1 MLKRAS
7 FVEVNTHSLRHNFNA
22 VKNIVPKDACVM
34 AVVKAN
40 AYGAGALKASEI
52 FLQEGANYLGVATL
66 DEALELRSHF
76 SQTPILILG
85 YSPNANASMLI
96 DNDLSAMVFSLEQA
110 EIFSQMALK
119 AKKRLKVHLKIDTGM
134 HRLGLEP
141 NFKSIETIKKIRALK
156 GLEVEG
162 IFTHLSN
169 ADANIKTH
177 AKNQMKAFNAFLE
190 QLLDQKIEFQYRHA
204 YNSAGILSLCNGN
217 ENRLLNLY
225 RPGIM
230 LYGFYPSNEM
240 KESSQT
246 ILKNV
251 ISLKARIVQIKRV
264 KKGEFIGYGEH
275 FYTNEET
282 LVGVLALGYADG
294 LVRALGN
301 RIQVAINNQLAPLI
315 GKVCMDQCF
324 VKLNNIEAKEG
335 DEVILFGDKS
345 TKAND
350 ASEIATLLN
359 TIPYEVISTLSK
371 RLERVYVWNK
381 IM

>member
-7 FVEVNTHSLRHNFNA
+7 FVEVNSASLRHNFSA
-22 VKNIVPKDACVM
+22 VKSIVPKDAHIM

-40 AYGAGALKASEI
+40 AYGAGAIKASEI

-76 SQTPILILG
+76 SKTPILILG
-85 YSPNANASMLI
+85 YSPNSNASMLI
-96 DNDLSAMVFSLEQA
+96 DNDLSAMIFSLEQA
-110 EIFSQMALK
+110 EVFSQMALK
-119 AKKRLKVHLKIDTGM
+119 SQKRLKIHLKIDTGM

-141 NFKSIETIKKIRALK
+141 NFKSIEIIKKIRALK
-156 GLEVEG
+156 GLEIEG

-169 ADANIKTH
+169 ADAKIKTH

-230 LYGFYPSNEM
+230 LYGFYPSNGM
-240 KESSQT
+240 KETCPT

-251 ISLKARIVQIKRV
+251 ISLKAQIVQIRSV

-294 LVRALGN
+294 LMRALGN

-324 VKLNNIEAKEG
+324 VKLNNIQAKEG

-345 TKAND
+345 AKAND
-350 ASEIATLLN
+350 ASEIAVLLN
-359 TIPYEVISTLSK
+359 TIPYETISTLSK
-371 RLERVYVWNK
+371 RLERVY
-381 IM
+381 I

>member
-7 FVEVNTHSLRHNFNA
+7 FVEVDTASLRHNFGA
-22 VKNIVPKDACVM
+22 VKSIVPKDAHIM

-40 AYGAGALKASEI
+40 AYGVGAIKASEI

-76 SQTPILILG
+76 SKTPILILG

-96 DNDLSAMVFSLEQA
+96 DNDLSAMIFSLEQA
-110 EIFSQMALK
+110 EVFSQMALK
-119 AKKRLKVHLKIDTGM
+119 SQKRLKVHLKIDTGM

-141 NFKSIETIKKIRALK
+141 NFKSIEIIKKIRALK
-156 GLEVEG
+156 GLEIEG

-169 ADANIKTH
+169 ADAKIKTH

-190 QLLDQKIEFQYRHA
+190 QLLNQKIEFQYRHA
-204 YNSAGILSLCNGN
+204 YNSAGILSLCNEN
-217 ENRLLNLY
+217 ENRFLNLY

-230 LYGFYPSNEM
+230 LYGFYPSNGM
-240 KESSQT
+240 KETCPT

-251 ISLKARIVQIKRV
+251 ISLKAQIVQIRSV

-294 LVRALGN
+294 LMRALGN

-345 TKAND
+345 AKAND
-350 ASEIATLLN
+350 ASEIAALLN
-359 TIPYEVISTLSK
+359 TIPYETISTLSK
-371 RLERVYVWNK
+371 RLERVY
-381 IM
+381 I

>member
-7 FVEVNTHSLRHNFNA
+7 FVEVNTASLRHNFDA

-40 AYGAGALKASEI
+40 AYGVGAIKASEI

-76 SQTPILILG
+76 SKTPILILG

-110 EIFSQMALK
+110 EVFSQMALK
-119 AKKRLKVHLKIDTGM
+119 SQKRLKIHLKIDTGM

-141 NFKSIETIKKIRALK
+141 TFKSIETIKKIRALK

-190 QLLDQKIEFQYRHA
+190 QLLNQKIEFQYRHA

-294 LVRALGN
+294 LVRDLGN

-371 RLERVYVWNK
+371 RLERVYV
-381 IM
+381 

>member
-7 FVEVNTHSLRHNFNA
+7 FVEVNSASLRHNFSA
-22 VKNIVPKDACVM
+22 VKSIVPKDAHIM

-40 AYGAGALKASEI
+40 AYGAGAIKASEI

-76 SQTPILILG
+76 SKTPILILG
-85 YSPNANASMLI
+85 YSPNSNASMLI
-96 DNDLSAMVFSLEQA
+96 DNDLSAMIFSLEQA
-110 EIFSQMALK
+110 EVFSQTALK
-119 AKKRLKVHLKIDTGM
+119 SQKRLKVHLKIDTGM

-169 ADANIKTH
+169 ADAKIKTH

-190 QLLDQKIEFQYRHA
+190 QLLNQKIEFQYRHA

-217 ENRLLNLY
+217 ENRFLNLY

-230 LYGFYPSNEM
+230 LYGFYPSNGM
-240 KESSQT
+240 KETCPT

-251 ISLKARIVQIKRV
+251 ISLKAQIVQIRSV

-294 LVRALGN
+294 LMRALGN

-345 TKAND
+345 AKAND

-359 TIPYEVISTLSK
+359 TIPYETISTLSK
-371 RLERVYVWNK
+371 RLERVY
-381 IM
+381 I

>member
-7 FVEVNTHSLRHNFNA
+7 FVEVNSASLRHNFST
-22 VKNIVPKDACVM
+22 VKSIVPKDAHIM

-40 AYGAGALKASEI
+40 AYGAGAIKASEI

-76 SQTPILILG
+76 SKTPILILG
-85 YSPNANASMLI
+85 YSPNSNASMLI
-96 DNDLSAMVFSLEQA
+96 DNDLSAMIFSLEQA
-110 EIFSQMALK
+110 EVFSQMALK
-119 AKKRLKVHLKIDTGM
+119 SQKRLKIHLKIDTGM

-141 NFKSIETIKKIRALK
+141 NFKSIEIIKKIRALK
-156 GLEVEG
+156 GLEIEG

-169 ADANIKTH
+169 ADAKIKTH

-190 QLLDQKIEFQYRHA
+190 QLLNQKIEFQYRHA

-217 ENRLLNLY
+217 ENRFLNLY

-230 LYGFYPSNEM
+230 LYGFYPSNGM
-240 KESSQT
+240 KETCPT

-251 ISLKARIVQIKRV
+251 ISLKAQIVQIRSV

-294 LVRALGN
+294 LMRALGN

-324 VKLNNIEAKEG
+324 VKLNNIQAKEG

-345 TKAND
+345 AKAND
-350 ASEIATLLN
+350 ASEIAALLN
-359 TIPYEVISTLSK
+359 TIPYETISTLSK
-371 RLERVYVWNK
+371 RLERVY
-381 IM
+381 I

>member
-7 FVEVNTHSLRHNFNA
+7 FVEVDTASLRHNFSA
-22 VKNIVPKDACVM
+22 VKSIVPKDAYIM

-40 AYGAGALKASEI
+40 AYGAGAIKASEI

-76 SQTPILILG
+76 PKTPILILG

-96 DNDLSAMVFSLEQA
+96 DNDLSAMIFSLEQA
-110 EIFSQMALK
+110 EVFSQMALK
-119 AKKRLKVHLKIDTGM
+119 SQKRLKVHLKIDTGM

-141 NFKSIETIKKIRALK
+141 NFKSIEIIKKIRALK
-156 GLEVEG
+156 GLEIEG

-169 ADANIKTH
+169 ADAKIKTH

-217 ENRLLNLY
+217 ENRFLNLY

-230 LYGFYPSNEM
+230 LYGFYPSNGM
-240 KESSQT
+240 KESCPT

-251 ISLKARIVQIKRV
+251 ISLKAQIVQIRSV

-294 LVRALGN
+294 LARALGN
-301 RIQVAINNQLAPLI
+301 RIQVVINNQLAPLI

-324 VKLNNIEAKEG
+324 VKLNNIQAKEG

-345 TKAND
+345 AKAND
-350 ASEIATLLN
+350 ASEIAALLN
-359 TIPYEVISTLSK
+359 TIPYETISTLSK
-371 RLERVYVWNK
+371 RLERVY
-381 IM
+381 I

>member
-7 FVEVNTHSLRHNFNA
+7 FVEVNTASLRHNFNA
-22 VKNIVPKDACVM
+22 VKSIVPKDACVM

-110 EIFSQMALK
+110 EVFSQMALK
-119 AKKRLKVHLKIDTGM
+119 SQKRLKIHLKIDTGM

-141 NFKSIETIKKIRALK
+141 TFKSIETIKKIRALK

-190 QLLDQKIEFQYRHA
+190 QLLNQKIEFQYRHA

-217 ENRLLNLY
+217 ENRFLNLY

-251 ISLKARIVQIKRV
+251 ISLKARIVQIRSV

-294 LVRALGN
+294 LVRDLGN

-345 TKAND
+345 AKAND

-371 RLERVYVWNK
+371 RLERVYV
-381 IM
+381 

>member
-7 FVEVNTHSLRHNFNA
+7 FVEVDTASLMHNFNA
-22 VKNIVPKDACVM
+22 VKSIVPKDACVM

-40 AYGAGALKASEI
+40 AYGAGAIKASEI

-76 SQTPILILG
+76 SKTPILILG

-110 EIFSQMALK
+110 EVFSQMALK
-119 AKKRLKVHLKIDTGM
+119 AKKRLKIHLKIDTGM

-141 NFKSIETIKKIRALK
+141 NFKSIEIIKKIRALK

-169 ADANIKTH
+169 ADAKIKTH

-190 QLLDQKIEFQYRHA
+190 QLLEQKIEFQYRHA

-240 KESSQT
+240 KETCPT

-251 ISLKARIVQIKRV
+251 VSLKAQIVQIRSV

-282 LVGVLALGYADG
+282 LVGTLALGYADG
-294 LVRALGN
+294 LVRDLGN

-350 ASEIATLLN
+350 ASEIAALLN
-359 TIPYEVISTLSK
+359 TIAYETISTLSK
-371 RLERVYVWNK
+371 RLERVY
-381 IM
+381 I

>member
-7 FVEVNTHSLRHNFNA
+7 FVEVNTASLRHNFNA

-40 AYGAGALKASEI
+40 AYGVGAIKASEI

-85 YSPNANASMLI
+85 YSPNTNASMLI
-96 DNDLSAMVFSLEQA
+96 DNDLSVMVFSLEQA
-110 EIFSQMALK
+110 EVFSQMALK
-119 AKKRLKVHLKIDTGM
+119 SKKRLKVHLKIDTGM

-141 NFKSIETIKKIRALK
+141 TFKSIETIKKIRALK

-190 QLLDQKIEFQYRHA
+190 QLLNQKIEFQYRHA

-217 ENRLLNLY
+217 ENRFLNLY

-230 LYGFYPSNEM
+230 LYGFYPSSEM
-240 KESSQT
+240 KESCPT

-264 KKGEFIGYGEH
+264 KKGELIGYGEH

-324 VKLNNIEAKEG
+324 VKLNDIQAKEG

-345 TKAND
+345 AKAND

-371 RLERVYVWNK
+371 RLERVYV
-381 IM
+381 

>member
-7 FVEVNTHSLRHNFNA
+7 FVEVNTHSLRHNFHA
-22 VKNIVPKDACVM
+22 VKNIVPKDAHIM

-40 AYGAGALKASEI
+40 AYGAGAIKASEI
-52 FLQEGANYLGVATL
+52 FLQEGVNYLGVATL

-85 YSPNANASMLI
+85 YSPNTNASMLI

-110 EIFSQMALK
+110 EVFSQMALK
-119 AKKRLKVHLKIDTGM
+119 SQKRLKIHLKIDTGM

-141 NFKSIETIKKIRALK
+141 TFKSIETIKKIRALK

-190 QLLDQKIEFQYRHA
+190 QLLNQKIEFQYRHA

-324 VKLNNIEAKEG
+324 VKLNDIQAKEG

-345 TKAND
+345 AKAND
-350 ASEIATLLN
+350 ASEIATFLN

-371 RLERVYVWNK
+371 RLERVYV
-381 IM
+381 

>member
-7 FVEVNTHSLRHNFNA
+7 FVEVNTASLRHNFNA
-22 VKNIVPKDACVM
+22 VKSIVPKDACVM

-40 AYGAGALKASEI
+40 AYGAGAIKASEI

-76 SQTPILILG
+76 SKTPILILG

-119 AKKRLKVHLKIDTGM
+119 AKKRLKIHLKIDTGM

-141 NFKSIETIKKIRALK
+141 NFKSIEIIKKIRTLK

-169 ADANIKTH
+169 ADAKIKTH

-190 QLLDQKIEFQYRHA
+190 QLLNQKIEFQYRHA

-251 ISLKARIVQIKRV
+251 ISLKAQIVQIRSV
-264 KKGEFIGYGEH
+264 KKGELIGYGEH

-294 LVRALGN
+294 LARALGN
-301 RIQVAINNQLAPLI
+301 CIQVAINNQLAPLI

-324 VKLNNIEAKEG
+324 VKLNDIEAKEG

-350 ASEIATLLN
+350 ASEIAALLN
-359 TIPYEVISTLSK
+359 TIPYETISTLSK
-371 RLERVYVWNK
+371 RLERVY
-381 IM
+381 I

>member
-76 SQTPILILG
+76 SKTPILILG

-110 EIFSQMALK
+110 EVFSQVALK
-119 AKKRLKVHLKIDTGM
+119 SQKRLKIHLKIDTGM

-141 NFKSIETIKKIRALK
+141 TFKSIETIKKIRALK

-190 QLLDQKIEFQYRHA
+190 QLLNQKIEFKYRHA

-240 KESSQT
+240 KESCPT

-251 ISLKARIVQIKRV
+251 VSLKAQIVQIKRV
-264 KKGEFIGYGEH
+264 KKGELIGYGEH

-282 LVGVLALGYADG
+282 LVGTLALGYADG

-324 VKLNNIEAKEG
+324 VKLNDIEAKEG

-359 TIPYEVISTLSK
+359 TIPYETISTLSK
-371 RLERVYVWNK
+371 RLERVY
-381 IM
+381 I

>member
-7 FVEVNTHSLRHNFNA
+7 FVEVNTASLRHNFSA
-22 VKNIVPKDACVM
+22 VKSIVPKDAHIM

-40 AYGAGALKASEI
+40 AYGAGAIKASEI

-76 SQTPILILG
+76 SKTPILILG
-85 YSPNANASMLI
+85 YSPNSNASMLI
-96 DNDLSAMVFSLEQA
+96 DNDLSAMIFSLEQA
-110 EIFSQMALK
+110 EVFSQMALK
-119 AKKRLKVHLKIDTGM
+119 SQKRLKIHLKIDTGM

-141 NFKSIETIKKIRALK
+141 NFKSIEIIKKIRALK
-156 GLEVEG
+156 GLEIEG

-169 ADANIKTH
+169 ADAKIKTH

-217 ENRLLNLY
+217 ENRFLNLY

-230 LYGFYPSNEM
+230 LYGFYPSNGM
-240 KESSQT
+240 KETCPT

-251 ISLKARIVQIKRV
+251 ISLKAQIVQIRSV

-294 LVRALGN
+294 LMRALGN

-324 VKLNNIEAKEG
+324 VKLNNIQAKEG

-345 TKAND
+345 AKAND
-350 ASEIATLLN
+350 ASEIAMLLN
-359 TIPYEVISTLSK
+359 TIPYETISTLSK
-371 RLERVYVWNK
+371 RLERIY
-381 IM
+381 I

>member
-76 SQTPILILG
+76 SKTPILILG

-96 DNDLSAMVFSLEQA
+96 DNDLSVMVFSLEQA

-119 AKKRLKVHLKIDTGM
+119 SKKRLKVHLKIDTGM

-141 NFKSIETIKKIRALK
+141 TFKSIETIKKIRALK

-177 AKNQMKAFNAFLE
+177 AKNQMKVFNAFLE
-190 QLLDQKIEFQYRHA
+190 QLLNQKIEFQYRHA

-217 ENRLLNLY
+217 ENRFLNLY

-345 TKAND
+345 AKAND

-359 TIPYEVISTLSK
+359 TIPYETISTLSK
-371 RLERVYVWNK
+371 RLERVYV
-381 IM
+381 

>member
-7 FVEVNTHSLRHNFNA
+7 FVEVNSASLRHNFSA
-22 VKNIVPKDACVM
+22 VKSIVPKDAHIM

-40 AYGAGALKASEI
+40 AYGAGAIKASEI

-76 SQTPILILG
+76 SKTPILILG
-85 YSPNANASMLI
+85 YSPNSNASMLI
-96 DNDLSAMVFSLEQA
+96 DNDLSAMIFSLEQA
-110 EIFSQMALK
+110 EVFSQMALK
-119 AKKRLKVHLKIDTGM
+119 SQKRLKVHLKIDTGM

-141 NFKSIETIKKIRALK
+141 NFKSIEIIKKIRALK

-169 ADANIKTH
+169 ADAKIKTH
-177 AKNQMKAFNAFLE
+177 AKNQMEAFNAFLE

-217 ENRLLNLY
+217 ENRFLNLY

-230 LYGFYPSNEM
+230 LYGFYPSNGM
-240 KESSQT
+240 KETCPT

-251 ISLKARIVQIKRV
+251 ISLKAQIVQIRSV

-282 LVGVLALGYADG
+282 LVGTLALGYADG
-294 LVRALGN
+294 LVRDLGN

-324 VKLNNIEAKEG
+324 VKLNNIQAKEG

-345 TKAND
+345 AKAND
-350 ASEIATLLN
+350 ASEIAALLN
-359 TIPYEVISTLSK
+359 TIPYETISTLSK
-371 RLERVYVWNK
+371 RLERVY
-381 IM
+381 I

>member
-7 FVEVNTHSLRHNFNA
+7 FVEVNTASLRHNFGA
-22 VKNIVPKDACVM
+22 VKSIVSKDAHIM

-40 AYGAGALKASEI
+40 AYGAGAIKASEI

-66 DEALELRSHF
+66 YEALELRSHF
-76 SQTPILILG
+76 SKTPILILG
-85 YSPNANASMLI
+85 YSPNSNASMLI
-96 DNDLSAMVFSLEQA
+96 DNDLSAMIFSLEQA
-110 EIFSQMALK
+110 EVFSQMALK
-119 AKKRLKVHLKIDTGM
+119 SQKRLKIHLKIDTGM

-141 NFKSIETIKKIRALK
+141 NFKSIEIIKKIRALK

-169 ADANIKTH
+169 ADAKIKTH
-177 AKNQMKAFNAFLE
+177 AKNQMKTFNAFLE

-217 ENRLLNLY
+217 ENRFLNLY

-230 LYGFYPSNEM
+230 LYGFYPSDGM
-240 KESSQT
+240 KETCPT

-251 ISLKARIVQIKRV
+251 ISLKAQIVQIKSV

-294 LVRALGN
+294 LMRDLGN

-345 TKAND
+345 AKAND
-350 ASEIATLLN
+350 ASEIAALLN
-359 TIPYEVISTLSK
+359 TIPYETISTLSK
-371 RLERVYVWNK
+371 RLERVY
-381 IM
+381 I

>member
-7 FVEVNTHSLRHNFNA
+7 FVEVDTASLRHNFSA
-22 VKNIVPKDACVM
+22 VKSIVPKDACVM

-40 AYGAGALKASEI
+40 AYGVGAIKASEI

-76 SQTPILILG
+76 SKTPILILG

-110 EIFSQMALK
+110 EVFSQMALK
-119 AKKRLKVHLKIDTGM
+119 SQKRLKIHLKIDTGM

-156 GLEVEG
+156 GLEIEG

-169 ADANIKTH
+169 ADAKIKTH

-230 LYGFYPSNEM
+230 LYGFYPSNGM
-240 KESSQT
+240 KESCPT

-251 ISLKARIVQIKRV
+251 ISLKARIVQIRSV

-275 FYTNEET
+275 FYANEET

-324 VKLNNIEAKEG
+324 VKLNNIQAKEG

-345 TKAND
+345 AKAND
-350 ASEIATLLN
+350 ASEIAALLN
-359 TIPYEVISTLSK
+359 TIPYETISTLSK
-371 RLERVYVWNK
+371 RLERVY
-381 IM
+381 I

>member
-22 VKNIVPKDACVM
+22 VKSIVPKDACVM

-40 AYGAGALKASEI
+40 AYGVGAIKASEI

-76 SQTPILILG
+76 SKTPILILG
-85 YSPNANASMLI
+85 YSPNANASMLV

-110 EIFSQMALK
+110 EVFSQMALK
-119 AKKRLKVHLKIDTGM
+119 SQKRLKVHLKIDTGM

-190 QLLDQKIEFQYRHA
+190 QLLNQKIEFQYRHA

-230 LYGFYPSNEM
+230 LYGFYPSNGM
-240 KESSQT
+240 KESCPT

-251 ISLKARIVQIKRV
+251 ISLKAQIVQIRSV

-282 LVGVLALGYADG
+282 LVGTLALGYADG
-294 LVRALGN
+294 LVRDLGN

-324 VKLNNIEAKEG
+324 VKLNDIEAKEG

-345 TKAND
+345 AKAND
-350 ASEIATLLN
+350 ASEIAALLN
-359 TIPYEVISTLSK
+359 TIAYETISTLSK
-371 RLERVYVWNK
+371 RLERVY
-381 IM
+381 I

>member
-1 MLKRAS
+1 MNMLRRAS
-7 FVEVNTHSLRHNFNA
+7 FVEVDTSSLRHNFHAAKNA
-22 VKNIVPKDACVM
+22 IPKDAHIM

-40 AYGAGALKASEI
+40 AYGVGALKASEV
-52 FLQEGANYLGVATL
+52 FLQEGAHYLGVATL
-66 DEALELRSHF
+66 DEALELRSCF
-76 SQTPILILG
+76 PKTPILILG
-85 YSPNANASMLI
+85 YSPNSNAQMLI
-96 DNDLSAMVFSLEQA
+96 DNNLTAMIFSLEQA
-110 EIFSQMALK
+110 GVFSQAALK
-119 AKKRLKVHLKIDTGM
+119 SQKHLKVHLKIDTGM

-141 NFKSIETIKKIRALK
+141 NFKSIEMIKKIRALN

-169 ADANIKTH
+169 ANANIKTH
-177 AKNQMKAFNAFLE
+177 AKNQMKIFNAFLE

-204 YNSAGILSLCNGN
+204 YNSAGILSLCNNN
-217 ENRLLNLY
+217 ENRFLNLY

-240 KESSQT
+240 KQSCQT
-246 ILKNV
+246 ILNNV
-251 ISLKARIVQIKRV
+251 VSLKAKIVQIKRV
-264 KKGEFIGYGEH
+264 KKGEFVGYGKH

-282 LVGVLALGYADG
+282 LIGTLALGYADG
-294 LVRALGN
+294 LVRDLGN

-324 VKLNNIEAKEG
+324 VKLDGIEAKEG

-350 ASEIATLLN
+350 ANEIAMLLN
-359 TIPYEVISTLSK
+359 TIPYETISTLSK
-371 RLERVYVWNK
+371 RLERVYV
-381 IM
+381 

>member
-7 FVEVNTHSLRHNFNA
+7 FVEVDTASLRHNFNA
-22 VKNIVPKDACVM
+22 VKSVVPKDACVM

-40 AYGAGALKASEI
+40 AYGAGAIKASEI

-76 SQTPILILG
+76 PKTPILILG
-85 YSPNANASMLI
+85 YSPNSNASMLI

-110 EIFSQMALK
+110 EVFSQMALK
-119 AKKRLKVHLKIDTGM
+119 SQKRLKVHIKIDTGM

-141 NFKSIETIKKIRALK
+141 NFKSIEIIKKIRALK
-156 GLEVEG
+156 GLEIEG

-169 ADANIKTH
+169 ADAKIKTH

-230 LYGFYPSNEM
+230 LYGFYPSNGM
-240 KESSQT
+240 KESCPT

-251 ISLKARIVQIKRV
+251 ISLKAQIVQIRSV

-294 LVRALGN
+294 LARALGN
-301 RIQVAINNQLAPLI
+301 RIQVVINNQSAPLI

-324 VKLNNIEAKEG
+324 VKLNNIQAKEG

-345 TKAND
+345 AKAND
-350 ASEIATLLN
+350 ASEIAALLN
-359 TIPYEVISTLSK
+359 TIPYETISTLSK
-371 RLERVYVWNK
+371 RLERVYV
-381 IM
+381 

>member
-7 FVEVNTHSLRHNFNA
+7 FVEVNSASLRHNFSA
-22 VKNIVPKDACVM
+22 VKSIVPKDAHIM

-40 AYGAGALKASEI
+40 AYGAGAIKASEI

-76 SQTPILILG
+76 SKTPILILG

-96 DNDLSAMVFSLEQA
+96 DNDLSTMIFSLEQA
-110 EIFSQMALK
+110 EVFSQMALK
-119 AKKRLKVHLKIDTGM
+119 SQKRLKIHLKIDTGM
-134 HRLGLEP
+134 HRLGLDP
-141 NFKSIETIKKIRALK
+141 NFKSIEIIKKIHALK

-217 ENRLLNLY
+217 ENRFLNLY

-230 LYGFYPSNEM
+230 LYGFYPSNGM
-240 KESSQT
+240 KETCPT

-251 ISLKARIVQIKRV
+251 ISLKAQIVQIRSV

-294 LVRALGN
+294 LMRALGN

-324 VKLNNIEAKEG
+324 VKLNNIQAKEG

-345 TKAND
+345 AKAND
-350 ASEIATLLN
+350 ASEIAALLN
-359 TIPYEVISTLSK
+359 TIPYETISTLSK
-371 RLERVYVWNK
+371 RLERVY
-381 IM
+381 I

>member
-7 FVEVNTHSLRHNFNA
+7 FVEVNTASLRHNFGA
-22 VKNIVPKDACVM
+22 VKSIVPKDANIM

-40 AYGAGALKASEI
+40 AYGVGAIKASEI

-76 SQTPILILG
+76 SKTPILILG
-85 YSPNANASMLI
+85 YSPNSNASMLI
-96 DNDLSAMVFSLEQA
+96 DNDLSAMIFSLEQA
-110 EIFSQMALK
+110 EVFSQMALK
-119 AKKRLKVHLKIDTGM
+119 SQKRLKIHLKIDTGM

-141 NFKSIETIKKIRALK
+141 NFKSIEIIKKIRALK

-169 ADANIKTH
+169 ADTKIKTH

-190 QLLDQKIEFQYRHA
+190 QLLNQKIEFQYRHA

-217 ENRLLNLY
+217 ENRFLNLY

-230 LYGFYPSNEM
+230 LYGFYPSNGM
-240 KESSQT
+240 KETCPT

-251 ISLKARIVQIKRV
+251 ISLKAQIVQIRSV

-294 LVRALGN
+294 LMRALGN

-324 VKLNNIEAKEG
+324 VKLNNIQAKEG

-345 TKAND
+345 AKAND
-350 ASEIATLLN
+350 ASEIAALLN
-359 TIPYEVISTLSK
+359 TIPYETISTLSK
-371 RLERVYVWNK
+371 RLERVY
-381 IM
+381 I

>member
-7 FVEVNTHSLRHNFNA
+7 FVEVNTASLRHNFSA
-22 VKNIVPKDACVM
+22 VKSIVPKDAHIM

-40 AYGAGALKASEI
+40 AYGAGAIKASEI
-52 FLQEGANYLGVATL
+52 FLQEGANYLGVAAL

-76 SQTPILILG
+76 PKTPILILG
-85 YSPNANASMLI
+85 YSPNSNASMLI

-110 EIFSQMALK
+110 EVFSQMALK
-119 AKKRLKVHLKIDTGM
+119 SQKRLKVHLKIDTGM

-156 GLEVEG
+156 GLEIEG

-169 ADANIKTH
+169 ADAKIKTH

-240 KESSQT
+240 KESCPT

-251 ISLKARIVQIKRV
+251 ISLKAQIVQIRSV

-294 LVRALGN
+294 LMRALGN
-301 RIQVAINNQLAPLI
+301 RIQVAINNQSVPLI

-324 VKLNNIEAKEG
+324 VKLNNIQAKEG

-345 TKAND
+345 AKAND
-350 ASEIATLLN
+350 ASEIAMLLN
-359 TIPYEVISTLSK
+359 TIPYETISTLSK
-371 RLERVYVWNK
+371 RLERVY
-381 IM
+381 I

>member
-7 FVEVNTHSLRHNFNA
+7 FVEVNTASLRHNFSA
-22 VKNIVPKDACVM
+22 VKSIVPKDAHIM

-40 AYGAGALKASEI
+40 AYGAGAIKASEI

-76 SQTPILILG
+76 SKTPILILG
-85 YSPNANASMLI
+85 YSPNSNASMLI
-96 DNDLSAMVFSLEQA
+96 DNDLSAMIFSLEQA
-110 EIFSQMALK
+110 EVFSQMALK
-119 AKKRLKVHLKIDTGM
+119 SQKRLKIHLKIDTGM

-141 NFKSIETIKKIRALK
+141 NFKSIEIIKKIRALK
-156 GLEVEG
+156 GLEIEG

-169 ADANIKTH
+169 ADAKIKTH

-217 ENRLLNLY
+217 ENRFLNLY

-230 LYGFYPSNEM
+230 LYGFYPSNGM
-240 KESSQT
+240 KETCPT

-251 ISLKARIVQIKRV
+251 ISLKAQIVQIRSV

-294 LVRALGN
+294 LMRALGN

-324 VKLNNIEAKEG
+324 VKLNNIQAKEG

-345 TKAND
+345 AKAND
-350 ASEIATLLN
+350 ASEIAALLN
-359 TIPYEVISTLSK
+359 TIAYETISTLSK
-371 RLERVYVWNK
+371 RLERVY
-381 IM
+381 I

>member
-7 FVEVNTHSLRHNFNA
+7 FVEVNSASLRHNFSA
-22 VKNIVPKDACVM
+22 VKSIVPKDAHIM

-40 AYGAGALKASEI
+40 AYGAGAIKASEI

-76 SQTPILILG
+76 SKTPILILG
-85 YSPNANASMLI
+85 YSPNSNASMLI
-96 DNDLSAMVFSLEQA
+96 DNDLSTMIFSLEQA
-110 EIFSQMALK
+110 EVFSQMALK
-119 AKKRLKVHLKIDTGM
+119 SQKRLKIHLKIDTGM

-141 NFKSIETIKKIRALK
+141 NFKSIEIIKKIRALK

-169 ADANIKTH
+169 ADAKIKTH

-230 LYGFYPSNEM
+230 LYGFYPSNGM
-240 KESSQT
+240 KETCPT

-251 ISLKARIVQIKRV
+251 ISLKAQIVQIRSV

-294 LVRALGN
+294 LVRDLGN

-324 VKLNNIEAKEG
+324 VKLNNIQAKEG

-345 TKAND
+345 AKAND
-350 ASEIATLLN
+350 ASEIAALLN
-359 TIPYEVISTLSK
+359 TIPYETISTLSK
-371 RLERVYVWNK
+371 RLERIY
-381 IM
+381 I

>member
-7 FVEVNTHSLRHNFNA
+7 FVEVNSASLRHNFSA
-22 VKNIVPKDACVM
+22 VKSIVPKDAHIM

-40 AYGAGALKASEI
+40 AYGAGAIKASEI
-52 FLQEGANYLGVATL
+52 FLQEGANYLGVAAL
-66 DEALELRSHF
+66 DEALELRSYF
-76 SQTPILILG
+76 SKTPILILG
-85 YSPNANASMLI
+85 YSPNSNASMLI

-110 EIFSQMALK
+110 EVFSQMALK
-119 AKKRLKVHLKIDTGM
+119 SQKRLKIHLKIDTGM

-141 NFKSIETIKKIRALK
+141 NFKSIEIIKKIRALK

-169 ADANIKTH
+169 ADTKIKTH

-217 ENRLLNLY
+217 ENRFLNLY

-230 LYGFYPSNEM
+230 LYGFYPSNGM
-240 KESSQT
+240 KESCPT

-251 ISLKARIVQIKRV
+251 ISLKAQIVQIRSV

-294 LVRALGN
+294 LMRALGN

-350 ASEIATLLN
+350 ASEIAALLN
-359 TIPYEVISTLSK
+359 TIPYETISTLSK
-371 RLERVYVWNK
+371 RLERVY
-381 IM
+381 I

>member
-7 FVEVNTHSLRHNFNA
+7 FVEVDTASLRHNFNA
-22 VKNIVPKDACVM
+22 VKSIVPKDACVM

-85 YSPNANASMLI
+85 YSPNANASMLV

-110 EIFSQMALK
+110 EVFSQVALK
-119 AKKRLKVHLKIDTGM
+119 SQKRLKIHLKIDTGM

-141 NFKSIETIKKIRALK
+141 TFKSIETIKKIRTLK

-240 KESSQT
+240 KESCPT

-251 ISLKARIVQIKRV
+251 VSLKAQIVQIKRV
-264 KKGEFIGYGEH
+264 KKGELIGYGEH

-282 LVGVLALGYADG
+282 LVGTLALGYADG
-294 LVRALGN
+294 LVRDLGN

-324 VKLNNIEAKEG
+324 VKLNDIEAKEG

-345 TKAND
+345 AKAND
-350 ASEIATLLN
+350 ASEIAMLLN
-359 TIPYEVISTLSK
+359 TIPYETISTLSK
-371 RLERVYVWNK
+371 RLERVYV
-381 IM
+381 

>member
-1 MLKRAS
+1 MLKRTS
-7 FVEVNTHSLRHNFNA
+7 FVEVDTASLRHNFSA
-22 VKNIVPKDACVM
+22 VKSIIPKNAHIM

-40 AYGAGALKASEI
+40 AYGAGAIKASEI

-76 SQTPILILG
+76 PKTPILILG
-85 YSPNANASMLI
+85 YSPNANASMLV
-96 DNDLSAMVFSLEQA
+96 DNDLSVMIFSLEQA
-110 EIFSQMALK
+110 EVFSQMALRSQ
-119 AKKRLKVHLKIDTGM
+119 KRLKVHLKIDTGM

-156 GLEVEG
+156 GLEIEG

-169 ADANIKTH
+169 ADAKIKTH

-217 ENRLLNLY
+217 ENRFLNLY

-240 KESSQT
+240 KESCPT

-251 ISLKARIVQIKRV
+251 ISLKAQIVQIRSV

-294 LVRALGN
+294 LIRALGN

-324 VKLNNIEAKEG
+324 VKLNNIQAKEG

-345 TKAND
+345 TRAND
-350 ASEIATLLN
+350 ASEIAALLN
-359 TIPYEVISTLSK
+359 TIAYETISTLSK
-371 RLERVYVWNK
+371 RLERVY
-381 IM
+381 I

>member
-7 FVEVNTHSLRHNFNA
+7 FVEVNSASLRHNFSA
-22 VKNIVPKDACVM
+22 VKSIVPKDAHIM

-40 AYGAGALKASEI
+40 AYGAGAIKASEI

-76 SQTPILILG
+76 SKTPILILG
-85 YSPNANASMLI
+85 YSPNSNASMLI
-96 DNDLSAMVFSLEQA
+96 DNDLSAMIFSLEQA
-110 EIFSQMALK
+110 EVFSQMALK
-119 AKKRLKVHLKIDTGM
+119 SQKRLKIHLKIDTGM

-141 NFKSIETIKKIRALK
+141 NFKSIEIIKKIRALK

-169 ADANIKTH
+169 ADAKIKTH

-217 ENRLLNLY
+217 ENRFLNLY

-230 LYGFYPSNEM
+230 LYGFYPSNGM
-240 KESSQT
+240 KETCPT

-251 ISLKARIVQIKRV
+251 ISLKAQIVQIRSV

-294 LVRALGN
+294 LMRALGN

-324 VKLNNIEAKEG
+324 VKLNNIQAKEG

-345 TKAND
+345 AKAND

-359 TIPYEVISTLSK
+359 TIPYETISTLSK
-371 RLERVYVWNK
+371 RLERVY
-381 IM
+381 I

>member
-7 FVEVNTHSLRHNFNA
+7 FVEVDTASLRHNFSA
-22 VKNIVPKDACVM
+22 VKSIVPKDAHIM

-40 AYGAGALKASEI
+40 AYGAGAIKASEI

-66 DEALELRSHF
+66 DEALELRSYF
-76 SQTPILILG
+76 SKTPILILG
-85 YSPNANASMLI
+85 YSPNTNASMLV

-110 EIFSQMALK
+110 EVFSQMALK
-119 AKKRLKVHLKIDTGM
+119 SQKRLKVHLKIDTGM

-141 NFKSIETIKKIRALK
+141 NFKSIEIIKKIRALK
-156 GLEVEG
+156 GLEIEG

-169 ADANIKTH
+169 ADAKIKTH

-190 QLLDQKIEFQYRHA
+190 QLLNQKIEFQYRHA

-217 ENRLLNLY
+217 ENRFLNLY

-240 KESSQT
+240 KESCPT

-251 ISLKARIVQIKRV
+251 ISLKAQIVQIRSV

-294 LVRALGN
+294 LARALGN

-324 VKLNNIEAKEG
+324 VKLNNIQAKEG

-345 TKAND
+345 AKAND
-350 ASEIATLLN
+350 ASEIAMLLN
-359 TIPYEVISTLSK
+359 TIPYETISTLSK
-371 RLERVYVWNK
+371 RLERVY
-381 IM
+381 I

>member
-7 FVEVNTHSLRHNFNA
+7 FVEVNTASLRHNFNA
-22 VKNIVPKDACVM
+22 IKNIVPKDACVM

-85 YSPNANASMLI
+85 YSPNSNASMLI
-96 DNDLSAMVFSLEQA
+96 DNDLSAMVFSFEQA
-110 EIFSQMALK
+110 EVFSQMALK
-119 AKKRLKVHLKIDTGM
+119 SQKRLKVHLKIDTGM

-141 NFKSIETIKKIRALK
+141 NFKSIEIIKKIRALK
-156 GLEVEG
+156 GLEIEG

-169 ADANIKTH
+169 ADAKIKTH
-177 AKNQMKAFNAFLE
+177 AKNQMETFNAFLE
-190 QLLDQKIEFQYRHA
+190 QLLNQKIEFQYRHA

-230 LYGFYPSNEM
+230 LYGFYPSDEM
-240 KESSQT
+240 KKSCPT

-251 ISLKARIVQIKRV
+251 VSLKAQIVQIRSV
-264 KKGEFIGYGEH
+264 KKGEFIGYGKH

-282 LVGVLALGYADG
+282 LVGTLALGYADG
-294 LVRALGN
+294 LVRDLGN
-301 RIQVAINNQLAPLI
+301 RIQVVINNQLAPLI

-350 ASEIATLLN
+350 ASEIAALLN
-359 TIPYEVISTLSK
+359 TIPYETISTLSK
-371 RLERVYVWNK
+371 RLERVY
-381 IM
+381 I

>member
-7 FVEVNTHSLRHNFNA
+7 FVEVDISSLRHNFSA
-22 VKNIVPKDACVM
+22 VKSIVPKDAHIM

-40 AYGAGALKASEI
+40 AYGAGAIKASEI

-76 SQTPILILG
+76 SKTPILILG
-85 YSPNANASMLI
+85 YSPNSNASMLI
-96 DNDLSAMVFSLEQA
+96 DNDLSAMIFSLEQA
-110 EIFSQMALK
+110 EVFSQMALK
-119 AKKRLKVHLKIDTGM
+119 SQKRLKTHLKIDTGM

-141 NFKSIETIKKIRALK
+141 NFKSIEIIKKICALK

-162 IFTHLSN
+162 IFTHLGN

-190 QLLDQKIEFQYRHA
+190 QLLNQKIEFQYRHA

-230 LYGFYPSNEM
+230 LYGFYPSNGM
-240 KESSQT
+240 KETCPT

-251 ISLKARIVQIKRV
+251 ISLKAQIVQIRSV

-294 LVRALGN
+294 LMRTLGN

-324 VKLNNIEAKEG
+324 IKLNNIQAKEG

-345 TKAND
+345 AKAND
-350 ASEIATLLN
+350 ASEIAALLN
-359 TIPYEVISTLSK
+359 TIPYETISTLSK
-371 RLERVYVWNK
+371 RLERVY
-381 IM
+381 I

>member
-22 VKNIVPKDACVM
+22 VKSIVPKDAHIM

-40 AYGAGALKASEI
+40 AYGAGAIKASEI

-76 SQTPILILG
+76 SKTPILILG
-85 YSPNANASMLI
+85 YSPNTNASMLI

-110 EIFSQMALK
+110 EVFSQMALK
-119 AKKRLKVHLKIDTGM
+119 SQKRLKIHLKIDTGM

-141 NFKSIETIKKIRALK
+141 TFKSIETIKKIRALK

-190 QLLDQKIEFQYRHA
+190 QLLNQKIEFQYRHA

-217 ENRLLNLY
+217 ESRFLNLY

-251 ISLKARIVQIKRV
+251 ISLKAQIVQIRSV
-264 KKGEFIGYGEH
+264 KKGELIGYGEH

-294 LVRALGN
+294 LVRDLGN

-359 TIPYEVISTLSK
+359 TIPYETISTLSK
-371 RLERVYVWNK
+371 RLERVY
-381 IM
+381 I

>member
-7 FVEVNTHSLRHNFNA
+7 FVEVNTASLRHNFSA
-22 VKNIVPKDACVM
+22 VKSIVSKDACVM

-40 AYGAGALKASEI
+40 AYGAGAIKASEI

-76 SQTPILILG
+76 PKTPILILG
-85 YSPNANASMLI
+85 YSPNANASMLV
-96 DNDLSAMVFSLEQA
+96 DNDLSAMIFSLKQA
-110 EIFSQMALK
+110 EVFSQMALK
-119 AKKRLKVHLKIDTGM
+119 AKKRLKIHLKIDTGM

-141 NFKSIETIKKIRALK
+141 NFKSIEIIKKIRALK
-156 GLEVEG
+156 GLEIEG

-169 ADANIKTH
+169 ADAKIKTH

-230 LYGFYPSNEM
+230 LYGFYPSNGM
-240 KESSQT
+240 KESCPT

-251 ISLKARIVQIKRV
+251 ISLKAQIVQIRSV

-294 LVRALGN
+294 LARALGN
-301 RIQVAINNQLAPLI
+301 RIQVVINNQSAPLI

-324 VKLNNIEAKEG
+324 VKLNGIEAKEG

-345 TKAND
+345 AKAND
-350 ASEIATLLN
+350 ASEIAALLN
-359 TIPYEVISTLSK
+359 TIAYETISTLSK
-371 RLERVYVWNK
+371 RLERVY
-381 IM
+381 I

>member
-7 FVEVNTHSLRHNFNA
+7 FVEVNSASLRHNFSA
-22 VKNIVPKDACVM
+22 VKSIVPKDAHIM

-40 AYGAGALKASEI
+40 AYGAGAIKASEI

-76 SQTPILILG
+76 SKTPILVLG
-85 YSPNANASMLI
+85 YSPNSNASMLI
-96 DNDLSAMVFSLEQA
+96 DNDLSAMIFSLEQA
-110 EIFSQMALK
+110 EVFSQMALK
-119 AKKRLKVHLKIDTGM
+119 SQKRLKIHLKIDTGM

-141 NFKSIETIKKIRALK
+141 NFKSIEIIKKIRALK

-169 ADANIKTH
+169 ADAKIKTH

-230 LYGFYPSNEM
+230 LYGFYPSNGM
-240 KESSQT
+240 KESCPT

-251 ISLKARIVQIKRV
+251 ISLKARIVQIRSV

-294 LVRALGN
+294 LMRALGN

-324 VKLNNIEAKEG
+324 VKLNNIQAKEG

-345 TKAND
+345 AKAND
-350 ASEIATLLN
+350 ASEIAALLN
-359 TIPYEVISTLSK
+359 TIPYETISTLSK
-371 RLERVYVWNK
+371 RLERVY
-381 IM
+381 I

>member
-7 FVEVNTHSLRHNFNA
+7 FVEVNSASLRHNFSA
-22 VKNIVPKDACVM
+22 VKSIVPKDAHIM

-40 AYGAGALKASEI
+40 AYGAGAIKASEI
-52 FLQEGANYLGVATL
+52 FLQEGANYLGVAVL

-76 SQTPILILG
+76 PKTPILILG
-85 YSPNANASMLI
+85 YSPNSNASMLI
-96 DNDLSAMVFSLEQA
+96 DNDLSAMIFSLEQA
-110 EIFSQMALK
+110 EVFSQMALK
-119 AKKRLKVHLKIDTGM
+119 SQKRLKVHLKIDTGM

-141 NFKSIETIKKIRALK
+141 NFKSIEIIKKIRALK
-156 GLEVEG
+156 GLEIEG

-169 ADANIKTH
+169 ADAKIKTH

-230 LYGFYPSNEM
+230 LYGFYPSNGM
-240 KESSQT
+240 KESCPT

-251 ISLKARIVQIKRV
+251 ISLKAQIVQIRSV

-294 LVRALGN
+294 LMRALGN

-324 VKLNNIEAKEG
+324 VKLNNIQAKEG

-345 TKAND
+345 AKAND
-350 ASEIATLLN
+350 ASEIAALLN
-359 TIPYEVISTLSK
+359 TIPYETISTLSK
-371 RLERVYVWNK
+371 RLERVY
-381 IM
+381 I

>member
-7 FVEVNTHSLRHNFNA
+7 FVEVNTASLRHNFNA
-22 VKNIVPKDACVM
+22 VKSIVPKDACVM

-40 AYGAGALKASEI
+40 AYGAGAIKASEI

-66 DEALELRSHF
+66 DEALELHSHF

-85 YSPNANASMLI
+85 YSPNTNASMLI

-110 EIFSQMALK
+110 EVFSQMALK
-119 AKKRLKVHLKIDTGM
+119 SQKRLKIHLKIDTGM

-141 NFKSIETIKKIRALK
+141 TFKSIEIVKKIRALK
-156 GLEVEG
+156 GLEIEG

-190 QLLDQKIEFQYRHA
+190 QLLNQKIEFKYRHA

-240 KESSQT
+240 KESCPT

-294 LVRALGN
+294 LVRDLGN

-324 VKLNNIEAKEG
+324 VKLNDIEAKEG

-345 TKAND
+345 AKAND

-359 TIPYEVISTLSK
+359 TIPYETISTLSK
-371 RLERVYVWNK
+371 RLERVYV
-381 IM
+381 

>member
-7 FVEVNTHSLRHNFNA
+7 FVEVNTHSLRHNFHA
-22 VKNIVPKDACVM
+22 VKNIVPKDAHIM

-110 EIFSQMALK
+110 EVFSQMALK
-119 AKKRLKVHLKIDTGM
+119 SKKRLKVHLKIDTGM

-141 NFKSIETIKKIRALK
+141 TFKSIETIKKIRTLK
-156 GLEVEG
+156 GLEIEG

-190 QLLDQKIEFQYRHA
+190 QLLNQKIEFKYRHA

-324 VKLNNIEAKEG
+324 VKLNSIEAKEG

-345 TKAND
+345 AKAND

-359 TIPYEVISTLSK
+359 TIPYETISTLSK
-371 RLERVYVWNK
+371 RLERVYV
-381 IM
+381 

>member
-7 FVEVNTHSLRHNFNA
+7 FVEVDTASLRHNFGA
-22 VKNIVPKDACVM
+22 VKSIVPKDAHIM

-40 AYGAGALKASEI
+40 AYGVGAIKASEI

-76 SQTPILILG
+76 PKTPILILG
-85 YSPNANASMLI
+85 YSPNPNASMLI
-96 DNDLSAMVFSLEQA
+96 DNDLSTMIFSLEQA
-110 EIFSQMALK
+110 EVFSQMALK
-119 AKKRLKVHLKIDTGM
+119 SQKRLKIHLKIDTGM

-141 NFKSIETIKKIRALK
+141 NFKSIEIIKKIRALK

-190 QLLDQKIEFQYRHA
+190 QLLNQKIEFQYRHA
-204 YNSAGILSLCNGN
+204 YNSAGVLSLCNGN

-230 LYGFYPSNEM
+230 LYGFYPSNGM
-240 KESSQT
+240 KETCPT

-251 ISLKARIVQIKRV
+251 ISLKAQIVQIRSV

-294 LVRALGN
+294 LMRALGN

-324 VKLNNIEAKEG
+324 VKLNNIQAKEG

-345 TKAND
+345 AKAND
-350 ASEIATLLN
+350 ASEIAALLN
-359 TIPYEVISTLSK
+359 TIPYETISTLSK
-371 RLERVYVWNK
+371 RLERVY
-381 IM
+381 I

>member
-7 FVEVNTHSLRHNFNA
+7 FVEVNSASLRHNFSA
-22 VKNIVPKDACVM
+22 VKSIVPKDAHIM

-40 AYGAGALKASEI
+40 AYGAGAIKASEI

-76 SQTPILILG
+76 SKTPILILG
-85 YSPNANASMLI
+85 YSPNSNASMLI
-96 DNDLSAMVFSLEQA
+96 DNDLSAMIFSLEQA
-110 EIFSQMALK
+110 EVFSQMALK
-119 AKKRLKVHLKIDTGM
+119 SQKRLKIHLKIDTGM

-169 ADANIKTH
+169 ADAKIKTH

-190 QLLDQKIEFQYRHA
+190 QLLEQEIEFQYRHA

-240 KESSQT
+240 KESCPT

-251 ISLKARIVQIKRV
+251 ISLKARIVQIRSV

-324 VKLNNIEAKEG
+324 VKLNNIQAKEG

-345 TKAND
+345 AKAND
-350 ASEIATLLN
+350 ASEIAALLN
-359 TIPYEVISTLSK
+359 TIPYETISTLSK
-371 RLERVYVWNK
+371 RLERVY
-381 IM
+381 I